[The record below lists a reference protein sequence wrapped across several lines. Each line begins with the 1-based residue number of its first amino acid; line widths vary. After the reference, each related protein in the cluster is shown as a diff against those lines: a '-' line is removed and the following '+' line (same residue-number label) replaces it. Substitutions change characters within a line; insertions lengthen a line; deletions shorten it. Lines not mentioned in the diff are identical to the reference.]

1 MTLQKLQTYL
11 KDNNLYYDYIY
22 ETDET
27 FIIGIEWGDWK
38 HEHLYLNHL
47 MNKLGLQYKN
57 CVVTDE
63 NGSDCYSAEYEYYKS

>member
-1 MTLQKLQTYL
+1 MTLQKLQKYL
-11 KDNNLYYDYIY
+11 NENDLYYTDLY
-22 ETDET
+22 ETENT
-27 FIIGIEWGDWK
+27 FVILIEWGDWK

-47 MNKLGLQYKN
+47 MNKLGLKYKN